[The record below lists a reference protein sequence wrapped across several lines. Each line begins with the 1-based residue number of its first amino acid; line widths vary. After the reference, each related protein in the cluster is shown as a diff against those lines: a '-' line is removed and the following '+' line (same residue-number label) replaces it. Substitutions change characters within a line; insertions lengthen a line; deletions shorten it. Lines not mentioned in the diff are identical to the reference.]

1 MRAANRT
8 ERAPPDPLRSKKGHA
23 QKTNALLYFEVKM
36 IRLFSK
42 NNLQEV
48 AALAAYGF
56 FVHLN
61 LLILRPALPDVNG
74 SWLYNS
80 IMGFVDLITFGIPFL
95 QALLFLL
102 LSFGMAYAV
111 YQLYRDLELTD
122 APSLL
127 VPFCAF
133 LLLGMFNRFFYF
145 SPGFFAVFFLLYAA
159 RRLFA
164 AYNRRA
170 LSPIFDAAVLI
181 GIAGLIFAPSFFFIA
196 FLCYYLL
203 FIRTTNWRAWALS
216 ITGLLLPVYFLGAYL
231 ILTNQ
236 SSFVELDDFVANNRG
251 AAIWR
256 SLEPWRIA
264 AFFAVLGIFGFT
276 LSILFP
282 HRFARNNIF
291 MKDHFSMVLV
301 MLGLSI
307 LAVLGF
313 ETYENS
319 GFAFFIISLPM
330 LLAYSFG
337 AHHNVLKAEIIHVT
351 LVLILLVFQYG
362 PLL

>member
-1 MRAANRT
+1 
-8 ERAPPDPLRSKKGHA
+8 
-23 QKTNALLYFEVKM
+23 M
-36 IRLFSK
+36 IRLFLK

-48 AALAAYGF
+48 VALAAYGF
-56 FVHLN
+56 IVHLN
-61 LLILRPALPDVNG
+61 LLILRPTLPVVNG
-74 SWLYNS
+74 SWCYNS
-80 IMGFVDLITFGIPFL
+80 IMGFVDLITFEVPFL
-95 QALLFLL
+95 QALLFLF

-111 YQLYRDLELTD
+111 YRLYQELELTE

-133 LLLGMFNRFFYF
+133 LLLGMFNRFFYY
-145 SPGFFAVFFLLYAA
+145 SPGFFATFFLLYAA

-170 LSPIFDAAVLI
+170 LSPIFDASVLV
-181 GIAGLIFAPSFFFIA
+181 GIAGLIYAPSFLFIA
-196 FLCYYLL
+196 FLVYYLL

-216 ITGLLLPVYFLGAYL
+216 ITGLCLPIYFLAAFLYL
-231 ILTNQ
+231 GDRIVFWQ
-236 SSFVELDDFVANNRG
+236 LDNFMAVSNG
-251 AAIWR
+251 LAIWQT
-256 SLEPWRIA
+256 LEPWRIV
-264 AFFAVLGIFGFT
+264 AFFAALGIFGFT

-307 LAVLGF
+307 LVVMGF
-313 ETYENS
+313 ETHENS
-319 GFAFFIISLPM
+319 AFAFFIISLPM

-337 AHHNVLKAEIIHVT
+337 AYHNVLKAEIIHVT
-351 LVLILLVFQYG
+351 LVLLLLVFQYG